1 MNVNRRSSEGDAL
14 FTTVLSRCAAAP
26 GLTGCK
32 PHAINQV
39 KVSQHVRMQS
49 YVQVKQTVP
58 LHYTAAPQDM
68 WSPDMLVSK
77 T

>member
-1 MNVNRRSSEGDAL
+1 MNVNPNRRSSEGDAL
-14 FTTVLSRCAAAP
+14 FNTLLLRCAAAP
-26 GLTGCK
+26 GQGLQ
-32 PHAINQV
+32 AADQV

-68 WSPDMLVSK
+68 RSPDMLVSK